1 MSLMILYRNP
11 KRPDEAGTTMIAG
24 RAEAGA
30 AISQLEKR
38 GFIVDKIT
46 FAPFVSATLA
56 RVDRPPVAARP

>member
-30 AISQLEKR
+30 AIDQQERR

-46 FAPFVSATLA
+46 FAPFVRGLSSRRSPTG
-56 RVDRPPVAARP
+56 RG